1 MELKIRSIEEQC
13 LDELEY
19 LANTDDEEEYHIF
32 DLTYKVLGRVILDYI
47 NSLKLQIED
56 NNNHIEA
63 LKDIIQEWKD
73 RYYELE
79 EEMKERD

>member
-47 NSLKLQIED
+47 NNLKLQIED

-63 LKDIIQEWKD
+63 LKDIVQEWKD